1 MTTRRS
7 FLPATTSAILL
18 AAVTLT
24 PAAAVG
30 PTPVRGGQHCVERLE
45 HIDQSTSAA
54 RIASEVC
61 YASFRDA
68 IFVATE
74 GRTVIPEG
82 VGPAELT
89 QAMLPPAG
97 VTTTVVIG
105 VDYDNWHYDDSAG
118 TKIWEASSGCSASLA
133 WFVDDVGSTWA
144 NRISSAKA
152 YNNCNRYEH
161 YELKNR
167 QGSLIPCTPNCYEMG
182 IMNDKTNSLWWKA
195 S

>member
-1 MTTRRS
+1 MNTRRPS
-7 FLPATTSAILL
+7 LAATFSALLL
-18 AAVTLT
+18 AAVTIV
-24 PAAAVG
+24 PASAAS
-30 PTPVRGGQHCVERLE
+30 PIPVKGGQHCVVRLE
-45 HIDQSTSAA
+45 RPDQPNSAA

-61 YASFRDA
+61 YGSFRDA
-68 IFVATE
+68 VFVATE
-74 GRTVIPEG
+74 GRTVLPEG
-82 VGPAELT
+82 VGPADLT

-97 VTTTVVIG
+97 ATTTVVIG

-118 TKIWEASSGCSASLA
+118 TRIWEASSGCSSSLA

-182 IMNDKTNSLWWKA
+182 IMNDKTNSLWWKV